1 MHRFDIRV
9 HGLEQ
14 LERYLDA
21 GEGVLLFGSHLGS
34 FEVLRVLARNRP
46 DAGLRVV
53 LDKGHNPALTDLLDA
68 LDPKVAATVIDGGKD
83 GATIMLEIQQAIA
96 TGQMVALLVDRA
108 QPGEP
113 ALAMPF
119 VGRNAPFPLAPWQIA
134 SVLGAPVVLV
144 FGLYQGGNRYDLHF
158 EGFSDGEAVPR
169 TRRAAHIAALIGR
182 SEEHTSELQ
191 SLMRISYAVFCLKK
205 K

>member
-83 GATIMLEIQQAIA
+83 GATIMLEIQQ
-96 TGQMVALLVDRA
+96 
-108 QPGEP
+108 
-113 ALAMPF
+113 
-119 VGRNAPFPLAPWQIA
+119 
-134 SVLGAPVVLV
+134 
-144 FGLYQGGNRYDLHF
+144 
-158 EGFSDGEAVPR
+158 
-169 TRRAAHIAALIGR
+169 R

-191 SLMRISYAVFCLKK
+191 SLMSIS
-205 K
+205 